1 VALSDKQKHQI
12 IRHLGWSAQT
22 LIANSTQ
29 FNSVVNDRV
38 SFLNTDLE
46 RIAKELSSCIDAID
60 EQLKDAHCRVSTS
73 KVDNITINPDEIPML
88 KKEKRRL
95 IRELSDHLDI
105 PIVKS
110 GGSMVGVVV

>member
-1 VALSDKQKHQI
+1 MALSDKQKHQI

-22 LIANSTQ
+22 LIADSTQ

-38 SFLNTDLE
+38 SFLNVDLE
-46 RIAKELSSCIDAID
+46 RIAKELSNCIDDVDA
-60 EQLKDAHCRVSTS
+60 QLKEAHCRVSTS
-73 KVDNITINPDEIPML
+73 KIDNITINKDEIPML

-105 PIVKS
+105 PIEKS
-110 GGSMVGVVV
+110 GGAMVGVVV

>member
-1 VALSDKQKHQI
+1 MALTDKQKHQA

-38 SFLNTDLE
+38 SFVNAQLE
-46 RIAKELSSCIDAID
+46 RIAKELVDCIDQVD
-60 EQLKDAHCRVSTS
+60 TQLKDAQCRVSTS
-73 KVDNITINPDEIPML
+73 KVDNMTLNEDEIPML

-110 GGSMVGVVV
+110 GGVMVGVVV